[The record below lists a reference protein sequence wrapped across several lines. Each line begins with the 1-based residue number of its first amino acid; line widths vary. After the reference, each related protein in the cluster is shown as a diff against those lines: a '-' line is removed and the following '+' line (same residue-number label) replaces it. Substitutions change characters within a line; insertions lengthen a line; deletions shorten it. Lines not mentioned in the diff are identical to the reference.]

1 MKLKYITMIDSFYPS
16 LSKTEK
22 MVADYVK
29 EEKDQIIYQTL
40 QEISKNINV
49 GEATILRFCYKI
61 GFGGFQD
68 LKLNIAKEEPN
79 LDQSPKGDYTEQ
91 VTANIMRSITE
102 TKAVLEMKNLE
113 AAVDLLKSG
122 NRIVAYGVGAS
133 GNAAQELESRLLR
146 LGKLTHAVVDNHFQ
160 LMTSSILNEQ
170 DVVFAFSLTG
180 STIELVD
187 SLMMAKKNKVKIV
200 AVTNH
205 ILSPIASLA
214 DVVLLTAGKESPMNG
229 GSLTGKISQLYIID
243 LLITGFSLR
252 NPQLSAEMRER
263 TALSI
268 LDKTVEH
275 NKRKNTR
282 RGKTNGTTSTEE
294 Y

>member
-1 MKLKYITMIDSFYPS
+1 MKYITMIDSFYPS

-22 MVADYVK
+22 TVADYVK
-29 EEKDQIIYQTL
+29 KEKDQIIYQTL

-61 GFGGFQD
+61 GFDGFQD

-79 LDQSPKGDYTEQ
+79 PDQSVEGDYIEQ
-91 VTANIMRSITE
+91 VTANITRSITE
-102 TKAVLEMKNLE
+102 TKAVLDMENLE
-113 AAVDLLKSG
+113 AAVDLMVKG
-122 NRIVAYGVGAS
+122 KRIVIYGIGAS

-146 LGKLTHAVVDNHFQ
+146 SGKITHAVIDNHFQ
-160 LMTSSILNEQ
+160 LMTSSILSEE
-170 DVVFAFSLTG
+170 DVIIAFSLSG
-180 STIELVD
+180 STLELVD
-187 SLMMAKKNKVKIV
+187 SLNMAKKNNVNII

-205 ILSPIASLA
+205 ILSPVASLA

-243 LLITGFSLR
+243 LLITGYSLR
-252 NPQLSAEMRER
+252 DPQLTAEMRER

-275 NKRKNTR
+275 NKRKNQR
-282 RGKTNGTTSTEE
+282 RRKTNGTTSAKED
-294 Y
+294 